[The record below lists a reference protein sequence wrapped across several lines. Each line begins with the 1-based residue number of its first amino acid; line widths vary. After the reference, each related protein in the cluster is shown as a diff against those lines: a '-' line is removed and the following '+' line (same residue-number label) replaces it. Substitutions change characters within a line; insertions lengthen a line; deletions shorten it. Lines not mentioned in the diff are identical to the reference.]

1 MLLTLGMF
9 SDFFKK
15 PCEIKTLVMGINAGI
30 SQYHLVTTERDLLE
44 QTLAGSVKTYEITK
58 IIGA

>member
-1 MLLTLGMF
+1 
-9 SDFFKK
+9 
-15 PCEIKTLVMGINAGI
+15 MGINAGI